1 MWNRRKECILPRK
14 LYFLPHLVQPTF
26 AKTVN
31 LIWSKSQTPAKR
43 LSVHAYMEQRVELTS
58 SPATQQVY
66 VYSTGENQLSTDKRH
81 TVEIRDIQWP
91 WCCSH
96 CLRVKLGKFYRMEV
110 SASILLLHLSRQDF
124 HGKTIQPALSQHCHH
139 HFKVHGPNS
148 QVLYQIKP
156 LQE

>member
-66 VYSTGENQLSTDKRH
+66 VYSTGENQLSTEKRH
-81 TVEIRDIQWP
+81 TVAVMLQPLLEGQVGQVLPYGSERIHPSAPSEPSGFP
-91 WCCSH
+91 WKNH
-96 CLRVKLGKFYRMEV
+96 
-110 SASILLLHLSRQDF
+110 SASPLPTLPSSFQSAWS
-124 HGKTIQPALSQHCHH
+124 KQPGLVS
-139 HFKVHGPNS
+139 N
-148 QVLYQIKP
+148 
-156 LQE
+156 